1 MTPTKSKCIPLL
13 LAVAII
19 SAMDGQSERAAGAAF
34 EAHATYL
41 GFDRNDYPGD
51 QYIPL
56 LRKTFRFTGY
66 WLNVPPGATTN
77 TWVGKRAMLQA
88 AGVGF
93 AVLFNGR
100 LYQEI
105 RSSRSAEEL
114 GKKDAAAAITACMR
128 EGFHRGTVIFLDQ
141 EEGGRMLPE
150 QRAYLHAWVDGVNN
164 GGYHAGVYCSAIPA
178 LEAGGTRVITAIDIK
193 QNAGSR
199 RIVYWVSNDSCLPSP
214 GCVFPRNP
222 PLPITSGVPFA
233 AIWQFAQSPRRKDF
247 TASCAATYNAD
258 GNCYPPTLAAE
269 HLHVDVNSSGA
280 PDPSGGRTVR

>member
-34 EAHATYL
+34 EAHVPYL
-41 GFDRNDYPGD
+41 GFDRNCYPGD

-88 AGVGF
+88 AGFGF

-128 EGFHRGTVIFLDQ
+128 EGFHRGTVIF
-141 EEGGRMLPE
+141 
-150 QRAYLHAWVDGVNN
+150 
-164 GGYHAGVYCSAIPA
+164 SI
-178 LEAGGTRVITAIDIK
+178 
-193 QNAGSR
+193 
-199 RIVYWVSNDSCLPSP
+199 
-214 GCVFPRNP
+214 
-222 PLPITSGVPFA
+222 
-233 AIWQFAQSPRRKDF
+233 RRK
-247 TASCAATYNAD
+247 
-258 GNCYPPTLAAE
+258 AAE
-269 HLHVDVNSSGA
+269 CCRNSVPTCTPGWMALTTAGITQACIAPPFRHLRPAEHGSSQ
-280 PDPSGGRTVR
+280 P